1 MKTKVCKSC
10 GYVGKPIHDEYSSFF
25 LDIFAW
31 ILWFAIAAITGLFPL
46 AILGPMFTLF
56 HLSVFRTKKC
66 PKCGNLDMV
75 SRHSHVGKEIL
86 TPHEGGLQPWSED
99 KHIPSH

>member
-10 GYVGKPIHDEYSSFF
+10 GYVGSPIHDEYSSFV
-25 LDIFAW
+25 LDLFAW
-31 ILWFAIAAITGLFPL
+31 VLWFAIGAICAIFPL
-46 AILGPMFTLF
+46 MLIGPLFTLF

-75 SRHSHVGKEIL
+75 NIQSHTGQHIMN
-86 TPHEGGLQPWSED
+86 PHEGEPQPWTYKTSSPA
-99 KHIPSH
+99 H